1 MTRRWGS
8 LVPAREADMSLPW
21 LKPASAGGSVD
32 VSNVSDVSVVSVVSN
47 VSNVAGIG
55 RIFLTFSGWCT
66 WLCHKRE
73 RRGGFV
79 PVSSSVTVSQGLSC
93 GNGRVSLSI
102 SAGWDGSVGARFI
115 APSSNVGNVSSSSM
129 SISGVIDE
137 DVLFGVMDDDALF
150 GVIDVDVC
158 EGEVDAI
165 NRVPTEP
172 LPQSGISAPSS
183 MAPRTA
189 RRMAA

>member
-1 MTRRWGS
+1 
-8 LVPAREADMSLPW
+8 MSLCW
-21 LKPASAGGSVD
+21 LKPASVGGSLD
-32 VSNVSDVSVVSVVSN
+32 ASNVSDVSNVSVVSLVSDVSN
-47 VSNVAGIG
+47 VSSVAGVVGVAGIG
-55 RIFLTFSGWCT
+55 RIFLTSSGWCT

-93 GNGRVSLSI
+93 GNGGVSLSI
-102 SAGWDGSVGARFI
+102 SVGWDGSVGARFI

-129 SISGVIDE
+129 STS
-137 DVLFGVMDDDALF
+137 GVMDDDALSDVIDEDVLF

>member
-1 MTRRWGS
+1 M
-8 LVPAREADMSLPW
+8 
-21 LKPASAGGSVD
+21 
-32 VSNVSDVSVVSVVSN
+32 
-47 VSNVAGIG
+47 
-55 RIFLTFSGWCT
+55 
-66 WLCHKRE
+66 
-73 RRGGFV
+73 

-102 SAGWDGSVGARFI
+102 SVGWDGSVGARFI
-115 APSSNVGNVSSSSM
+115 APSSNLGNVSSSSM
-129 SISGVIDE
+129 SISGVLDE
-137 DVLFGVMDDDALF
+137 DVLFGVIDDDALF
-150 GVIDVDVC
+150 GVIDEDVW
-158 EGEVDAI
+158 EGEVDAGSVCRLPTDCVLACGSGSRIGMI

>member
-8 LVPAREADMSLPW
+8 LVPAREANMSLSW
-21 LKPASAGGSVD
+21 LKPASAGGSLDVLDVSD
-32 VSNVSDVSVVSVVSN
+32 VSNVSFVSLVSDVSN
-47 VSNVAGIG
+47 VSSVAGVVGVVGVAGIG
-55 RIFLTFSGWCT
+55 RIFLTSSGWCT

-129 SISGVIDE
+129 STPGVMDE
-137 DVLFGVMDDDALF
+137 DVLFGVMDDDALSD
-150 GVIDVDVC
+150 VI
-158 EGEVDAI
+158 
-165 NRVPTEP
+165 
-172 LPQSGISAPSS
+172 
-183 MAPRTA
+183 
-189 RRMAA
+189 